1 VEVGTNH
8 ISEAAVPASEA
19 KSAKASPASVITE
32 DLASFVVA
40 NQIILTAPTTIEQV
54 KQHFSHNAEIAPLV
68 NHTLNA
74 LQDAEL
80 ISIQDGKIEALVN
93 DLSVGSDIDALERFV
108 PNLFKRTASQILND
122 ARTQKKTQRQE
133 GLQYFVIPNDPEL
146 ANEAKALFEEFR
158 FKMLRLTEKARNY
171 KGEPRVI
178 GVLNCLPDPEEYV

>member
-122 ARTQKKTQRQE
+122 GRKPSAKKDFNTSSFRTIRNSQTKQKPSLKNS
-133 GLQYFVIPNDPEL
+133 GLRCC
-146 ANEAKALFEEFR
+146 A
-158 FKMLRLTEKARNY
+158 
-171 KGEPRVI
+171 
-178 GVLNCLPDPEEYV
+178 